1 MPPSL
6 PFPPQP
12 TTKEGKGGEEEEQG
26 VAIAEVEVGEGER
39 YLTSNVEGG
48 RTGTTTGAG
57 LAADDRGNSRLRE
70 IKIQL
75 KNNMPQYM
83 INAG

>member
-1 MPPSL
+1 MG
-6 PFPPQP
+6 
-12 TTKEGKGGEEEEQG
+12 EGG
-26 VAIAEVEVGEGER
+26 VGEGER
-39 YLTSNVEGG
+39 YLTSNGEGG

-57 LAADDRGNSRLRE
+57 LAADDRGTSRLRE